1 MNNST
6 ATVPIWT
13 NDNESE
19 RTLMKWK
26 KLYND
31 AVILADS
38 VMWME
43 PGGQRSHGMAVLLWD
58 LTKLISRLEQGLK

>member
-6 ATVPIWT
+6 ATIPIWT

-26 KLYND
+26 KLYNETE
-31 AVILADS
+31 ILVDS
-38 VMWME
+38 LSWTGHYKHPLGIM
-43 PGGQRSHGMAVLLWD
+43 LWD
-58 LTKLISRLEQGLK
+58 LTKLIARLEQGMK